1 MGRVAAL
8 ALLAALAMAGCGQST
23 TPVDRVVDSFEHSLA
38 VRDGSGACRMLTA
51 PVRDALTK
59 QEQEPCAR
67 AVLKVGL
74 SPQRRRAGTS
84 VYVTSGFAHTGSSG
98 AVFLD
103 RTREG
108 WRVSAAGCTPT
119 GDRLPYDCI
128 LED

>member
-1 MGRVAAL
+1 
-8 ALLAALAMAGCGQST
+8 
-23 TPVDRVVDSFEHSLA
+23 VDRVVDSFERSLA
-38 VRDGSGACRMLTA
+38 AHDGNGACRMLTA
-51 PVRDALTK
+51 PVRDAVTK
-59 QEQEPCAR
+59 QEHEPCDR

-84 VYVTSGFAHTGSSG
+84 VYLTSGFARTGSNG

-103 RTREG
+103 HTRDG

-119 GDRLPYDCI
+119 GERLPYDCI